1 MSESGGGTVATARQ
15 RQLVERALGEW
26 QGEVAGRVIV
36 VTGGARGIGRSLC
49 EGLLRAG
56 AKVVAAD
63 LTWDDADDFRKQ
75 LESDGSGMAVDM
87 DITDD
92 AALDAARDAVI
103 DRFGTVD
110 VLVNNASLVSETL
123 FPPTGHRNTLDTTD
137 RDWEVMFGVNV
148 FGTLKAI
155 RRFIEPMRA
164 QQRGAASSTSS
175 AVASWPSPAAAA
187 TTGCA
192 RGRSRCLTRPP
203 RPP

>member
-1 MSESGGGTVATARQ
+1 MSESGGGAAVARQ

-26 QGEVAGRVIV
+26 QGEVAGRVVV

-63 LTWDDADDFRKQ
+63 LTWDDADDFRKR
-75 LESDGSGMAVDM
+75 LESAGSGMAVDM
-87 DITDD
+87 DITDE

-123 FPPTGHRNTLDTTD
+123 FQFGEGSLGILDSVVQERSAKD
-137 RDWEVMFGVNV
+137 LR
-148 FGTLKAI
+148 LHHA
-155 RRFIEPMRA
+155 R
-164 QQRGAASSTSS
+164 SSE
-175 AVASWPSPAAAA
+175 
-187 TTGCA
+187 
-192 RGRSRCLTRPP
+192 RSRECKRMVDVGRGIRVLPALVAVFVRGEVGCIENGENAVI
-203 RPP
+203 RS